1 MIQAPPGL
9 KARFKCTKNVPG
21 GTRTYY
27 EYCRVCAFDDDGT
40 PLIVA
45 QEPEHRLVPATRY
58 HNYHGLV
65 DTVNDDYDYIA
76 LIPGGGWRCKEE
88 LVEENGERWVN
99 DQPLVAWALRRD
111 GAVIPLQTDGDGFVY
126 ESEKPYNATRTVI
139 YHPDH
144 TVEENTK

>member
-21 GTRTYY
+21 GTYTYY

-45 QEPEHRLVPATRY
+45 QESAHRLVPATQY

-76 LIPGGGWRCKEE
+76 LIPGGGWRCREE
-88 LVEENGERWVN
+88 YTGENGQRRVY
-99 DQPLVAWALRRD
+99 DQPLVAWALRRN
-111 GAVIPLQTDGDGFVY
+111 GSVVPLQADGDGLVY
-126 ESEKPYNATRTVI
+126 VAEQPSDCTHMLI
-139 YHPDH
+139 YHPDRL
-144 TVEENTK
+144 EGGDTK